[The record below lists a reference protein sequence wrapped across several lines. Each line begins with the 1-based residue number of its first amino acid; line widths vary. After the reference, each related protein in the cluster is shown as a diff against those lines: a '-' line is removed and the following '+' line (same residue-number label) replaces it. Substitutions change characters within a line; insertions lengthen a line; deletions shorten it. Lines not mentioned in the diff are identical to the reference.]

1 MPSRSAPKTV
11 VVIGAGL
18 TGLTAGYRLNRL
30 GYRVRVLERSERPGG
45 VIRST
50 REEGF
55 LVEGGPNVLSVDE
68 PALLEFLRE
77 IGLGSEVVVASPDA
91 QRRFIVRRGRPV
103 PVPTSLSS
111 FLRTPLLSAVGKLRL
126 LAEPFAARAEPGLED
141 SMAEFTRRRLGVEA
155 LDYMVN
161 PLMAGVYAGDPERLS
176 VRHAFPSLHRL
187 ELQYGSLTSGGLATA
202 LRRGPFKKR
211 FKARSISFRTGLQAI
226 IDALSTELGNA
237 LSNGVTIDAL
247 EPGPPF
253 RVRFRSALL
262 GAEMLAADAIVLAVP
277 GHEAAKLP
285 FSSISAER
293 FSVLR
298 EVEYPAVAS
307 VALGFP
313 RAAVQHP
320 VDGFGVL
327 VPAREGLHILGTLF
341 TSSLFVGRAPDGSV
355 LLTTYVGGT
364 RQPELTALPDH
375 ALCRI
380 VQDDLRQLLG
390 VEGEPTF
397 RRVARHPHAIAQ
409 YNLGY
414 QRFHTAMEGAEVELP
429 GLFMGGSLRNG
440 PSLGACIRAGIDLAA
455 RVANADRGGR

>member
-45 VIRST
+45 VIRSI

-111 FLRTPLLSAVGKLRL
+111 FLRTPLLSAAGKLRL
-126 LAEPFAARAEPGLED
+126 LAEPFAARAEPGSED

-187 ELQYGSLTSGGLATA
+187 ELRYGSLTSGGLATA
-202 LRRGPFKKR
+202 LRRGPFSKR
-211 FKARSISFRTGLQAI
+211 FKARSISFRTGTSGDRRRPQHGVGERAFDWGDDRCSGTRASLQG
-226 IDALSTELGNA
+226 ALSERTSRGGNA
-237 LSNGVTIDAL
+237 
-247 EPGPPF
+247 
-253 RVRFRSALL
+253 
-262 GAEMLAADAIVLAVP
+262 
-277 GHEAAKLP
+277 
-285 FSSISAER
+285 
-293 FSVLR
+293 
-298 EVEYPAVAS
+298 
-307 VALGFP
+307 
-313 RAAVQHP
+313 
-320 VDGFGVL
+320 
-327 VPAREGLHILGTLF
+327 
-341 TSSLFVGRAPDGSV
+341 
-355 LLTTYVGGT
+355 
-364 RQPELTALPDH
+364 
-375 ALCRI
+375 C
-380 VQDDLRQLLG
+380 
-390 VEGEPTF
+390 
-397 RRVARHPHAIAQ
+397 
-409 YNLGY
+409 
-414 QRFHTAMEGAEVELP
+414 
-429 GLFMGGSLRNG
+429 
-440 PSLGACIRAGIDLAA
+440 C
-455 RVANADRGGR
+455 